1 MDVPTFTANALR
13 FQDKPAVI
21 MADTGKTL
29 TYSQLNVRS
38 NQAAHLLR
46 SLGIQPGDTLA
57 MCVDN
62 SPEFF
67 PAACAALRSGLR
79 VVPVS
84 TRLTVS
90 EIAFIVRDSG
100 AKGVVV
106 SEGIGDAY
114 FELRAALADTLLIG
128 IGQKVPG
135 VRSWEEE
142 LARQP
147 TARVADEQSGGE
159 MLYSSGTTGRPKG
172 IVYHGVGA
180 EGAGASRSAVRMFKR
195 IGLGPDTRYL
205 SPAPLYHAA
214 PFGWGIGMLEI
225 GATIVVMPY
234 FDAETALALIERYRI
249 NISHWVPT
257 HFSRMLKL
265 PSEFRERYDVSSLKV
280 AVHAAAPCPVP
291 VKRAMIDW
299 WGPIILEYFGSS
311 EQTALTL
318 IHSEEWLTHPG
329 SVGKCY
335 FGQLHICNEK
345 GEPLPVGMIGE
356 VYSEGGMEFSYHNDP
371 EKTANSRNRD
381 GWTTVGDIGYMDDE
395 GYLYLTDRKNF
406 TIISGGVNIYPQE
419 IENLLI
425 THPRIAD
432 AAVIGVPDSDLGEM
446 VTAIVQPLDERDATE
461 AFKAELRDWMRPN
474 LSSVKIPKRIEFRSE
489 LPRLPTG
496 KMAKLALRAAYAKA
510 DSDARQ
516 PY

>member
-1 MDVPTFTANALR
+1 MDVSTFTASVLQ
-13 FQDKPAVI
+13 FPDKPAI
-21 MADTGKTL
+21 ILADTGKTL
-29 TYSQLNVRS
+29 TYSQLNARS

-100 AKGVVV
+100 AKVVV
-106 SEGIGDAY
+106 ASEGIGDAY
-114 FELRAALADTLLIG
+114 FELRAALPDTLLIG
-128 IGQKVPG
+128 IGQRLPG
-135 VRSWEEE
+135 VRSWVEE
-142 LARQP
+142 LACQP
-147 TARVADEQSGGE
+147 TTAVADEQSGRE

-172 IVYHGVGA
+172 IVYHGMGA

-225 GATIVVMPY
+225 GATIVVMPH
-234 FDAETALALIERYRI
+234 FDAETALALIERDRI
-249 NISHWVPT
+249 NISQWVPT

-265 PSEFRERYDVSSLKV
+265 PPEVRERYDVSSLKL

-291 VKRAMIDW
+291 VKRAMIHW
-299 WGPIILEYFGSS
+299 WGPIMLEYFGSS

-318 IHSEEWLTHPG
+318 INSEEWLAHPG
-329 SVGKCY
+329 SVGKCF
-335 FGQLHICNEK
+335 FGQLHICNEL
-345 GEPLPVGMIGE
+345 GEPLPAGRIGE
-356 VYSEGGMEFSYHNDP
+356 VYSEDGMAFSYHNDP
-371 EKTANSRNRD
+371 EKTGSSRNPQ
-381 GWTTVGDIGYMDDE
+381 GWTTVGDIGYLDDE

-419 IENLLI
+419 IENLLV

-446 VTAIVQPLDERDATE
+446 VTAIVQPLDPRDATE

-496 KMAKLALRAAYAKA
+496 KMAKLALRAEYAKA
-510 DSDARQ
+510 DPGTRQ
-516 PY
+516 AG